1 METKFNKD
9 YSEKIKTKLIYD
21 STIKDKEQTA
31 KDFNNLI
38 VLLNY
43 CFLNRNNFFI
53 DNFNKK
59 VIKQVNLTYNK
70 IKTNVLTNEVY
81 DLFDK
86 IEYNDIKLIR
96 FIIINSINNYSK
108 IKPNNEELCEI
119 VSRDSLKRCLVFIN
133 NTLNRQIPV

>member
-1 METKFNKD
+1 M
-9 YSEKIKTKLIYD
+9 
-21 STIKDKEQTA
+21 
-31 KDFNNLI
+31 
-38 VLLNY
+38 LNY